1 MSLRRVKLPFTGFY
15 DNDMF
20 MSGINAQIEDLKDS
34 GMSIESI
41 QEELDNVDYSSL
53 YKRVTDNYVDLLA
66 DDINDLLST
75 QFKFYEP
82 DYTGNVGN
90 QSVDKLTA
98 VIRLNELPNIGELHN
113 FLVNRDI
120 MDFKSA
126 LVSIAHSMTGSDDA
140 DKMREL
146 IKTNADYSLWDNNS
160 LEYLLITLQQA
171 VAINLDLVNEGDDWI
186 IAIFSYEEARLL
198 EDCICN
204 GLLTADN
211 LYPPED

>member
-15 DNDMF
+15 GNDMF

-171 VAINLDLVNEGDDWI
+171 VAINLDLVNEGDDWT

-204 GLLTADN
+204 DLLTADN
-211 LYPPED
+211 LYPPKD